1 MTFEGGSRGFVPINL
16 PRCWIY
22 LCNRTSRVMDY
33 AARLFPIAL
42 SFFLPSFLSFFLRI
56 GEDREGELDTELT
69 RDSIGL
75 DPFQF
80 KLYEEM

>member
-42 SFFLPSFLSFFLRI
+42 SFFLPFFLSFFVLARI
-56 GEDREGELDTELT
+56 ERDTELT

-80 KLYEEM
+80 KLCEEM